1 MTKIAFLFH
10 VKASQNARLT
20 THEKTPKQVQNVE
33 LLCSVCVLM
42 DSCSNREMGST
53 LSFMVLISV
62 ITPCLIFFYL
72 SFLQPL
78 LDVLFCN
85 LGKNNAFILIQ
96 HKWWLFYSN
105 LHHIVKNSPLRLR
118 KHRRGI
124 HGHSLRAPCTLC
136 ASGGKQRWQKDCHRW
151 S

>member
-10 VKASQNARLT
+10 VKVSQNARLT
-20 THEKTPKQVQNVE
+20 THEKTLKEVQNVE

-42 DSCSNREMGST
+42 DSCSNREMWST

-62 ITPCLIFFYL
+62 ITLCLIFFI
-72 SFLQPL
+72 FLFSDL
-78 LDVLFCN
+78 CLMFYFVA
-85 LGKNNAFILIQ
+85 LGKITFILIQ

-105 LHHIVKNSPLRLR
+105 LHHIVKNSPLTLR
-118 KHRRGI
+118 KHIRGI
-124 HGHSLRAPCTLC
+124 HGHSLRVPCTLC
-136 ASGGKQRWQKDCHRW
+136 ASGGKQTWQKDCHRW